1 MAKDLTPRGKISR
14 KYGENLFGLPK
25 FDKIVQKRP
34 YDPGQHGA
42 QGKRKR
48 ISEYGL
54 QLKEKQKAKYIYGL
68 LEKQFKLTYEK
79 AKKDKGI
86 TGENLM
92 VRLECRLDTIV
103 YRLGFAPSQRAARQ
117 MVSHKHF
124 LLNGKSANIP
134 SMTVKPED
142 TISVRESSK
151 KMEIIHESLKRVSE
165 NPRPYLKV
173 DKATM
178 EGKLIELPKRDEI
191 PENINEQLIV
201 ELYSK

>member
-25 FDKIVQKRP
+25 YDKIVQKRP
-34 YDPGQHGA
+34 YEPGQHGSE
-42 QGKRKR
+42 GKRKR
-48 ISEYGL
+48 VSEYGL

-68 LEKQFKLTYEK
+68 LEKQFKIIYEK
-79 AKKDKGI
+79 AKSDKGI

-92 VRLECRLDTIV
+92 VRLECRLDTLV
-103 YRLGFAPSQRAARQ
+103 HRLGFAPSQRAARQ

-124 LLNGKSANIP
+124 MVNGRSANIP
-134 SMTVKPED
+134 SMLINVND
-142 TISVRESSK
+142 VISVKEKSK
-151 KMEIIHESLKRVSE
+151 KLEIIHESLKNVNE

-178 EGKLIELPKRDEI
+178 EGTLTELPKREDI
-191 PENINEQLIV
+191 PVKINEQLIV

>member
-1 MAKDLTPRGKISR
+1 MARDLTPRGKISR

-25 FDKIVQKRP
+25 YDKTVQKRP

-42 QGKRKR
+42 EGKRKR
-48 ISEYGL
+48 VSEYGM
-54 QLKEKQKAKYIYGL
+54 QLKEKQKAKYVYGL
-68 LEKQFKLTYEK
+68 LEKQFKNIYER
-79 AKKDKGI
+79 AKNDKGI
-86 TGENLM
+86 TGVNLM
-92 VRLECRLDTIV
+92 VRLECRLDTLV
-103 YRLGFAPSQRAARQ
+103 YRLGFTPSQRAARQ

-134 SMTVKPED
+134 SLVVKVND
-142 TISVRESSK
+142 VISVKEKSK
-151 KMEIIHESLKRVSE
+151 KLEIIHESLKRVNE

-178 EGKLIELPKRDEI
+178 EGTLVDLPKREDI
-191 PENINEQLIV
+191 PVNINEQLIV

>member
-25 FDKIVQKRP
+25 YDKIIQRRP

-42 QGKRKR
+42 EGKRKR
-48 ISEYGL
+48 VSEYGL

-68 LEKQFKLTYEK
+68 LEKQFKSIYEK
-79 AKKDKGI
+79 AKNDKGI

-92 VRLECRLDTIV
+92 IRLECRLDTLV
-103 YRLGFAPSQRAARQ
+103 HRLGFSPSQRAARQ
-117 MVSHKHF
+117 MVSHRHF
-124 LLNGKSANIP
+124 LVNGKPANIP
-134 SMTVKPED
+134 SMTIRVND
-142 TISVRESSK
+142 VISVKEKSK
-151 KMEIIHESLKRVSE
+151 KLEIIHESLKNTNE

-178 EGKLIELPKRDEI
+178 EGTLTELPKREDI
-191 PENINEQLIV
+191 PVKINEQLIV

>member
-14 KYGENLFGLPK
+14 KYGENLFGLSK
-25 FDKIVQKRP
+25 YDKVVQKRS
-34 YDPGQHGA
+34 YEPGQHGN
-42 QGKRKR
+42 QGRR
-48 ISEYGL
+48 RRVSEYGL

-68 LEKQFKLTYEK
+68 LEKQFKNTYEK

-92 VRLECRLDTIV
+92 VRLECRLDTMV

-134 SMTVKPED
+134 SLHVKVDDTV
-142 TISVRESSK
+142 TVREKSK
-151 KMEIIHESLKRVSE
+151 KMEIIHNSLKRVSE

-173 DKATM
+173 DKASM
-178 EGKLIELPKRDEI
+178 EGKLTEVPKREDI
-191 PENINEQLIV
+191 PEKINEQLIV

>member
-34 YDPGQHGA
+34 NEPGQHGA
-42 QGKRKR
+42 QGRRKR

-68 LEKQFKLTYEK
+68 LEKQFKITYEK

-92 VRLECRLDTIV
+92 IRLECRLDTIV

-124 LLNGKSANIP
+124 LLNGKPANIP

-142 TISVRESSK
+142 TISVRERSK